1 MVGWK
6 DVHDTNVKILVDTDR
21 ARAESKAEEYHV
33 PEFGT
38 EFQELLDRSDIDI
51 VDLVVPHFL
60 HAPYSIAALKAGKH
74 VLVEKPVA
82 TRLADAEEMIRTAEE
97 TKKKL

>member
-1 MVGWK
+1 MLTRHNVVPVGLGKTSDAHMVGWK
-6 DVHDTNVKILVDTDR
+6 DVQDRVKILVDTDG
-21 ARAESKAEEYHV
+21 ARPESNAEEYHV

-51 VDLVVPHFL
+51 VDLVLPHFL

-74 VLVEKPVA
+74 AP
-82 TRLADAEEMIRTAEE
+82 IP
-97 TKKKL
+97 